1 MFVDFICN
9 HYSYKLSYFFRSI
22 RNNSKATEVTK
33 RLGIVQKKRAGAC
46 RLELRKYAVVKE
58 SSELEKAD
66 KPRGLPVAAYTW
78 EIKDAWTI
86 SSRSMN

>member
-1 MFVDFICN
+1 M
-9 HYSYKLSYFFRSI
+9 
-22 RNNSKATEVTK
+22 
-33 RLGIVQKKRAGAC
+33 
-46 RLELRKYAVVKE
+46 ELRKYAVVKE